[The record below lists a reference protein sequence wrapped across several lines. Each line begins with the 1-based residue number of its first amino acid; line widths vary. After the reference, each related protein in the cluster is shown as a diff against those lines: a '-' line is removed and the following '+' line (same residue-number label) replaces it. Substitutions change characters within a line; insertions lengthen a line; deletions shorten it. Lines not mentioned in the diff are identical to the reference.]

1 MATAVV
7 RSCLKSLFHLSKKD
21 WAQLEPVPVVL
32 SPSWT
37 DEINFFSSVSKL
49 SRNENEDRTVEQLEL
64 DQKETQDEKDQQ
76 EVEKEKQ
83 VGYDYIAKIQ
93 SWVEAVVSLAGL

>member
-1 MATAVV
+1 M
-7 RSCLKSLFHLSKKD
+7 
-21 WAQLEPVPVVL
+21 L

-93 SWVEAVVSLAGL
+93 S

>member
-1 MATAVV
+1 MAQK
-7 RSCLKSLFHLSKKD
+7 RFSD
-21 WAQLEPVPVVL
+21 
-32 SPSWT
+32 
-37 DEINFFSSVSKL
+37 FFSSVSKL

-83 VGYDYIAKIQ
+83 VGYDYITKIQ
-93 SWVEAVVSLAGL
+93 S

>member
-1 MATAVV
+1 MAQK
-7 RSCLKSLFHLSKKD
+7 RFSD
-21 WAQLEPVPVVL
+21 
-32 SPSWT
+32 
-37 DEINFFSSVSKL
+37 FFSSVSKL

-93 SWVEAVVSLAGL
+93 S